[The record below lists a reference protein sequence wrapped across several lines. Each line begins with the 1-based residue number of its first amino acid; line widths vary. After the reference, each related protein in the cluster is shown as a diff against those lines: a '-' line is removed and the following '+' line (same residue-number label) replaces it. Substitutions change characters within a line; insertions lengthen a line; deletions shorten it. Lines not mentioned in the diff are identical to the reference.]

1 VGSSTNSLTL
11 TNLGYGNNGAA
22 NVSAPPVYLGSPS
35 FTVTSGQLTN
45 LVLNYSNSPTYFTND
60 PATPLPPG
68 LSFQVALNPEYGT
81 ASPTF
86 VASLAGTPVG
96 TPGSSTNIKIVAVNA
111 YSNNSP
117 PFVSGTNTNTITIQF
132 SGSLPP
138 PYLSYSGWVGAWA
151 LSGMNTNR
159 TADPDGDGFDNNKEY
174 AFGGNPTVGTPAL
187 LAMAASNI
195 SFIALSNAMTNYAV
209 QNTTN
214 LSTGPWTNYTVTISN
229 SPNQLEIPLPAYY
242 QRQEFN
248 VPVTPG
254 TNNFYRVIFTNQ

>member
-1 VGSSTNSLTL
+1 
-11 TNLGYGNNGAA
+11 
-22 NVSAPPVYLGSPS
+22 
-35 FTVTSGQLTN
+35 
-45 LVLNYSNSPTYFTND
+45 
-60 PATPLPPG
+60 
-68 LSFQVALNPEYGT
+68 
-81 ASPTF
+81 
-86 VASLAGTPVG
+86 LAGTPVG

-151 LSGMNTNR
+151 LSGTNTNR

-174 AFGGNPTVGTPAL
+174 AFGGNPTIGTPAL